1 MKRLYLLVALLLSP
15 SLHAKNIGVI
25 APTFPIAE
33 MDMLDWIQQRLQL
46 FEQNGEMDKMKTQF
60 QEQVKKSVQ
69 RPPPVAGITTTTR
82 PTTFT
87 VDPSLILAE
96 DIKDDKGRVLF
107 AKGLK
112 INPFDSST
120 WPNGQQMPTF
130 TLSKQLVF
138 LDGDDPQQLQ
148 WAKTY
153 QAEVAKALRPQTIKW
168 ILINGEPEQVFNV
181 LNTRIYFDQRGD
193 ITRKLTVKHVPTIA
207 KQVGTLWQLQE
218 FDVSHEQDYQLE
230 K

>member
-1 MKRLYLLVALLLSP
+1 MKRLVLLVALLSLP
-15 SLHAKNIGVI
+15 LHAKNLGVI

-33 MDMLDWIQQRLQL
+33 IDMLDWIQQRLMTY
-46 FEQNGEMDKMKTQF
+46 EQTGEMDNMKTQF

-87 VDPSLILAE
+87 VDPTLTLAS
-96 DIKDDKGRVLF
+96 DINDEKGRVLF
-107 AKGLK
+107 KKGLK
-112 INPFDSST
+112 INPFDAST
-120 WPNGQQMPTF
+120 WPNGQQLPHF

-153 QAEVAKALRPQTIKW
+153 QAKVAKTLPTQTIKW
-168 ILINGEPEQVFNV
+168 ILINGEPEKVFTV
-181 LNTRIYFDQRGD
+181 LHQRIYFDQRGD
-193 ITRKLTVKHVPTIA
+193 ITRKLTVKHVPTVA
-207 KQVGTLWQLQE
+207 KQVNTHWQLQE
-218 FDVSHEQDYQLE
+218 FDVSHEKDTPQPQ
-230 K
+230 